1 LIRYSQIVIEIYY
14 PMRTFWRSTMFEIN
28 LFNSAQI
35 FDQIFAF
42 ICVYL
47 LTSLSAKVRFYGF
60 VVGTIGF
67 VPGVY
72 LLIETQLWW
81 LLAAMPLWVFINYKG
96 LVNNWREFKSEETKA

>member
-1 LIRYSQIVIEIYY
+1 
-14 PMRTFWRSTMFEIN
+14 M
-28 LFNSAQI
+28 
-35 FDQIFAF
+35 
-42 ICVYL
+42 
-47 LTSLSAKVRFYGF
+47 FYGF

>member
-1 LIRYSQIVIEIYY
+1 
-14 PMRTFWRSTMFEIN
+14 MFEIN

-42 ICVYL
+42 VCVYL

-60 VVGTIGF
+60 VVGSIGF
-67 VPGVY
+67 VPGIY
-72 LLIETQLWW
+72 LLIETELWW

-96 LVNNWREFKSEETKA
+96 LVNNWREFKGEETTA